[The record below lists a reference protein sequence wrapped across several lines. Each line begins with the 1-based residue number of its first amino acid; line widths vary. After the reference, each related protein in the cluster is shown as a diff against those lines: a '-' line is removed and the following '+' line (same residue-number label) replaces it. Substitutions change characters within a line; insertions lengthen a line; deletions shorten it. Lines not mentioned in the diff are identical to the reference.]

1 MNREKEKNLT
11 QLELSEILETSE
23 KIISNW
29 ENNKTFLNSKYYLKL
44 KKY

>member
-29 ENNKTFLNSKYYLKL
+29 ENNKIEFLWKSN
-44 KKY
+44 